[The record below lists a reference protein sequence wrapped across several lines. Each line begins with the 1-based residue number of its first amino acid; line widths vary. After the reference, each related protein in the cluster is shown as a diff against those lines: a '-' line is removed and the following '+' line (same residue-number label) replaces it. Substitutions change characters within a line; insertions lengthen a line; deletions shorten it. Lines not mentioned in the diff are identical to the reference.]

1 MAAQGRATNIG
12 RLSDGHSIIAIC
24 HRRPVP
30 EPLYIHLSAFQNR
43 LMSQPRLTPRIDFTQ
58 SCTGCVQAP
67 PQVHDTHFECLPT
80 ACGCDK
86 KTVATTTAL
95 LRSGFSCIPFHADLQ
110 IDGIPG
116 ATSRHRV
123 SPESNS
129 TQLGNNVTKD
139 ELRAELER
147 QEQRYKDVYGGEV
160 TTYAAQP
167 EPERKPWRKRASL
180 LDQAFAQEIQKI
192 EQDLK
197 AEEP

>member
-1 MAAQGRATNIG
+1 M
-12 RLSDGHSIIAIC
+12 L
-24 HRRPVP
+24 RRP
-30 EPLYIHLSAFQNR
+30 LHQ
-43 LMSQPRLTPRIDFTQ
+43 
-58 SCTGCVQAP
+58 
-67 PQVHDTHFECLPT
+67 FE
-80 ACGCDK
+80 
-86 KTVATTTAL
+86 
-95 LRSGFSCIPFHADLQ
+95 
-110 IDGIPG
+110 GIPKT
-116 ATSRHRV
+116 TSWHRA
-123 SPESNS
+123 SPELNS